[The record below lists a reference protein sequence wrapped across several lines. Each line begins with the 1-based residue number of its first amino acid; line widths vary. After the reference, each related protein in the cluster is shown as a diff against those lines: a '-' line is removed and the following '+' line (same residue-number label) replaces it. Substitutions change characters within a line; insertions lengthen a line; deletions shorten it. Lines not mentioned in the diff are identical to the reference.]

1 MNALKKRWVA
11 VIITILVIA
20 LAVGI
25 GWMRRPAASGAA
37 SAGLDTN
44 LDTSD
49 YMDYLWDEAGVLS
62 SSAEREIALYNAN
75 WDTRYG
81 SIVAVAAV
89 SDTGGADIADY
100 AYTLANSIALSDRDA
115 ILVLDVG
122 GADAYLLPG
131 ASFLTT
137 LGSAEISELV
147 SRCLYDDF
155 MAGEYGDGTLALFS
169 ALNDEFVTSYGS
181 GSSVYYYGGVVSGR
195 AVTLASVLLFVIIL
209 LFILTIIDHIRYSAY
224 HRQYYGVLNPP
235 VVFRPILFWH
245 GPRFGWY
252 RRRWNR
258 PPPPPPPPGGPRP
271 PRGGCF
277 GGFNGFSG
285 RPGGG
290 FSGRSGGGFS
300 SRSRGGGFSGRS
312 GGGFSG
318 RSGGRGGG
326 FRGR

>member
-11 VIITILVIA
+11 VLITLLAIA
-20 LAVGI
+20 LAIGI
-25 GWMRRPAASGAA
+25 GWLRRPAAGAA
-37 SAGLDTN
+37 AGLDTG
-44 LDTSD
+44 LSTAE
-49 YMDYLWDEAGVLS
+49 YMRWIWDEAGVLS
-62 SSAEREIALYNAN
+62 PGAERQIALYNAN
-75 WDTRYG
+75 WDDRYG
-81 SIVAVAAV
+81 SLVAVAAV
-89 SDTGGADIADY
+89 SGTGGSDLVEY
-100 AYTLANSIALSDRDA
+100 AYTLANDMGLSDRYA

-131 ASFLTT
+131 ASFLTS
-137 LGSAEISELV
+137 LGSQEITGLMDQY
-147 SRCLYDDF
+147 LYADF
-155 MAGEYGDGTLALFS
+155 MAGDYDSGVLALFG
-169 ALNDEFVTSYGS
+169 ALNGEFTAAYGS
-181 GSSVYYYGGVVSGR
+181 GGALYRYVGTAHAG
-195 AVTLASVLLFVIIL
+195 AVGLGAVIILAVVLLFV
-209 LFILTIIDHIRYSAY
+209 LTVIDSLRYDAY
-224 HRQYYGVLNPP
+224 HRRYYGMGTPP

-245 GPRFGWY
+245 GPGFGWY

-258 PPPPPPPPGGPRP
+258 PPPPPPHPGGPRP
-271 PRGGCF
+271 PRGGGF